1 MKYVIDIEDKPVDG
15 LYKAKNFNTLV
26 FDQEGLN
33 RLEPLSDCILTSDS
47 LLASDVRP
55 GDRIEVCGIDMDVL
69 DTHYP
74 SSETGDKYGVLCLS
88 RRSVCDQHF
97 DSDTNNWRKSAL
109 RVHLNDIYKSELDMK
124 FVDSLLPFKR
134 DLLSGDGLRSYKDCI
149 DTISILSVEEY
160 RLYRQYICPK
170 SEAWW
175 LLTAYSINNKYRKY
189 VQVVDYEG
197 VVTHIFVQSGG
208 NVPLCGVV
216 PLFLLRPSTRVKL
229 IS

>member
-1 MKYVIDIEDKPVDG
+1 MRYAIDIEDEPVNG

-47 LLASDVRP
+47 LLASDVRS
-55 GDRIEVCGIDMDVL
+55 GDHIEVCGIDMDVL

-88 RRSVCDQHF
+88 RHSVCDQHF
-97 DSDTNNWRKSAL
+97 DSNTNNWCKSAL
-109 RVHLNDIYKSELDMK
+109 RVYLHNTYKSKLDLK

-149 DTISILSVEEY
+149 DVISILSVEEY
-160 RLYRQYICPK
+160 RLYRQYIFSNPAI
-170 SEAWW
+170 SWW
-175 LLTAYSINNKYRKY
+175 LLTAFSAYHKHKKWIQIVDPDGVITYSLVTCKYGIK
-189 VQVVDYEG
+189 
-197 VVTHIFVQSGG
+197 
-208 NVPLCGVV
+208 
-216 PLFLLRPSTRVKL
+216 PLFLLRPSTKVKL